1 MSLFI
6 GDEQDE
12 PVDAAA
18 LRELAAAVLASEGL
32 PADCELAVI
41 LVSPE
46 QIAEYNHRFMG
57 REGPTDVLAFPL
69 QELEPGKVPP
79 PVANE
84 PPLSLGD
91 VFLCPAQVKAH
102 ARDERVDFE
111 DYLCLLTV
119 HGILHLLGY
128 DHDDRRSARRMEKRE
143 EELLEMIGRRT
154 L

>member
-12 PVDAAA
+12 PVDAAS
-18 LRELAAAVLASEGL
+18 LRDLAAAVLAAEGL
-32 PADCELAVI
+32 PAECELALI
-41 LVSPE
+41 LVSPG
-46 QIAEYNHRFMG
+46 QIAEYNRRFMG

-69 QELEPGKVPP
+69 RELEPGRVPP

-91 VFLCPAQVKAH
+91 VFLCPAQVKRH
-102 ARDERVDFE
+102 AAEERVDFE
-111 DYLCLLTV
+111 DYLRLLAV

-143 EELLEMIGRRT
+143 GELLEMISRRAP
-154 L
+154 

>member
-12 PVDAAA
+12 PVDTAG
-18 LRELAAAVLASEGL
+18 LGELAAAVLAAEGL
-32 PADCELAVI
+32 PADCEMAVI
-41 LVSPE
+41 LVSPD
-46 QIAEYNHRFMG
+46 QISEYNRQFMD

-69 QELEPGKVPP
+69 QELQPGKVPP

-91 VFLCPAQVKAH
+91 VFLCPAEIKRH
-102 ARDERVDFE
+102 AAREKMPFA
-111 DYLCLLTV
+111 DYLHLLAV

-128 DHDDRRSARRMEKRE
+128 DHDDGPSARRMERRE
-143 EELLEMIGRRT
+143 QELLAQINRRT
-154 L
+154 R

>member
-1 MSLFI
+1 VNLFI

-12 PVDAAA
+12 PVDTAG
-18 LRELAAAVLASEGL
+18 LHELAAAVLAAERL
-32 PADCELAVI
+32 PADCEMAVI

-46 QIAEYNHRFMG
+46 QIAEYNRQFMD

-69 QELEPGKVPP
+69 QDLEPGKVPP

-84 PPLSLGD
+84 PPLTLGD
-91 VFLCPAQVKAH
+91 VFLCPTQVKRH
-102 ARDERVDFE
+102 AVAERVDFQ
-111 DYLCLLTV
+111 DYLSLLAV

-143 EELLEMIGRRT
+143 EELLEMFGRR
-154 L
+154 LP